1 MLALR
6 YAAVLALTV
15 WVGGLI
21 VLGSIAAPTLFDVL
35 GSHRIADRVAGAVFG
50 EMLRRA
56 HTIGYICAAVLL
68 VSLLA
73 RRILGPRP
81 VHVGIRFIVAALM
94 LSAMLYSG
102 MIVSTRIHSLQ
113 QTIGMSPSDLPAD
126 DPRRIEF
133 NRLHATSTA
142 LVMVPILGGLALL
155 FFELKD

>member
-21 VLGSIAAPTLFDVL
+21 VLGSIAAPTIFDVL
-35 GSHRIADRVAGAVFG
+35 GSHRIADGVAGAVFG

-56 HTIGYICAAVLL
+56 HTISYVCAAVLL
-68 VSLLA
+68 TSLLA

-81 VHVGIRFIVAALM
+81 VHVGIRFVMAAVM
-94 LSAMLYSG
+94 LAAMLYSG
-102 MIVSTRIHSLQ
+102 LVVSTRIASLRP
-113 QTIGMSPSDLPAD
+113 TNGISPSALPAD